1 MTQLEIEFKT
11 LLSEAQFNQMMES
24 FKHAKVIKQI
34 NHYYQYSD
42 SSVYISCRIRTIE
55 HTHTLTFKQDHPEGR
70 LETDFQDVDEN
81 AFERADV
88 KEFLNKNLLTKYF
101 KPIGSLLTYR
111 KLIKEDHL
119 EICIDENHYLGKV
132 DYELEV
138 ESIDSPTMTEQRF
151 NELCE
156 RFDIKDKVSISKYKR
171 FLNQKGLK

>member
-42 SSVYISCRIRTIE
+42 PTVYISCRIRTIDNFN
-55 HTHTLTFKQDHPEGR
+55 TLTFKQVHPEGR
-70 LETDFQDVDEN
+70 LETDFKDVDEN

-88 KEFLNKNLLTKYF
+88 KEFLNKNNLTKSF
-101 KPIGSLLTYR
+101 KPIGNLLSYR
-111 KLIKEDHL
+111 KLIEEDHL

-138 ESIDSPTMTEQRF
+138 ESIDNPLITEQRF

-156 RFDIKDKVSISKYKR
+156 QFEIKDKINISKYKR